1 MIERGMMCAMW
12 TKQESE
18 RVNMKDKKQSRAALS
33 EKLKLFRWK
42 TDETAEQTDPHPSPW
57 FPFRVRR
64 EQEFGELEACIV
76 FVYTLYQLLHH
87 HSSPEAHPARPHT
100 IRPWRSLSPPYSVW
114 LPSSSLQPDDNNK
127 GKKSVTLKYKQF
139 NKKCQIVEFYTV
151 FNIIIKSDSMQFHTS
166 VPIIPFASVR

>member
-1 MIERGMMCAMW
+1 MIERGMMCAMRA
-12 TKQESE
+12 KQESE
-18 RVNMKDKKQSRAALS
+18 GVNMRIKNSPEQLWARSNCFVEKQMRAQ
-33 EKLKLFRWK
+33 
-42 TDETAEQTDPHPSPW
+42 TAERTDPHPSPW

-64 EQEFGELEACIV
+64 EQEFGDLEACIV

-114 LPSSSLQPDDNNK
+114 LPSSSPQPDNNNK

-139 NKKCQIVEFYTV
+139 NTKCQIVEFYTV
-151 FNIIIKSDSMQFHTS
+151 FNIIIKSDSM
-166 VPIIPFASVR
+166 